1 MSGQAPQPIMV
12 LGAAGGFGSRLC
24 RLLLEGGAHVVGV
37 GRRTAPLDALVHDL
51 SDLGSLEG
59 ASGAVPDDLDVL
71 LRRHRP
77 EIVIDTTGPFQ
88 GRALDAPT
96 QFIAHVVHYIDLSDG
111 RAGAAA
117 ITALDDTARQAGI
130 VAISGASTVS
140 EISDIAYSDT
150 PDAHPILA
158 RDQALSHLKMLVHS
172 GRLSFSEDRYVVD

>member
-140 EISDIAYSDT
+140 GSRRPWCTIWLGTSRPST
-150 PDAHPILA
+150 PSRSPSHRATTRRA
-158 RDQALSHLKMLVHS
+158 AL
-172 GRLSFSEDRYVVD
+172 R